1 MGSFKE
7 YYEDVGNYQ
16 ESLDREDER
25 ALVNSLSNIRFSLR
39 EEIFSIDGMPGLI
52 VNEVKRL
59 TSVASVTN
67 DFNSNKQ
74 GNNSGVEQR
83 VTEILVDPTKANLH
97 LCNFRMEWLFKLLN
111 RLRVDTHSAFAIEI
125 FKAQADKIE
134 QRLVISCLKM
144 AVRLAMEYRGKMAH
158 EDAVQ
163 VANLALVEAAKKF
176 DPVMGVRFCT
186 YAHHKIHFR
195 MKQKLMEDPFGIV
208 HIPHSAE
215 VEEGTGSWFS
225 LEENVDV
232 GRQRSLADMLPEEGP
247 TLEDKVDQ
255 RLIRESLKEALGR
268 YLTEQEAEVIFIRYL
283 SFGKILTYQEV
294 SEHLGFTLTRERLRQ
309 IEDVA
314 LKKLS
319 ERFELKELLTFFEEA

>member
-16 ESLDREDER
+16 QNLNREDER
-25 ALVNSLSNIRFSLR
+25 ELVNTLAHIRFSLR
-39 EEIFSIDGMPGLI
+39 EELFSVDGMPELI
-52 VNEVKRL
+52 VEKVKKL

-74 GNNSGVEQR
+74 GNNFGVEQR
-83 VTEILVDPTKANLH
+83 VTKILLDPTKANLH
-97 LCNFRMEWLFKLLN
+97 LCNFRMEWLLKLLN
-111 RLRVDTHSAFAIEI
+111 RLRVEEPSNVAIKY
-125 FKAQADKIE
+125 FKSQTDDIE
-134 QRLVISCLKM
+134 KRLITSCLKM
-144 AVRLAMEYRGKMAH
+144 AVRLAMTYRGKLAH

-176 DPVMGVRFCT
+176 DPVVGVRFCT

-195 MKQKLMEDPFGIV
+195 MKQKLMEDPFGMV
-208 HIPHSAE
+208 HVPHSAE

-225 LEENVDV
+225 LEETIDV
-232 GRQRSLADMLPEEGP
+232 GRQRSLADILPDNGP
-247 TLEDKVDQ
+247 TLDDTVDKQ
-255 RLIRESLKEALGR
+255 LIRESLKNVIGR
-268 YLTEQEAEVIFIRYL
+268 YLTEQEAEVIFVRYL
-283 SFGKILTYQEV
+283 SSGKIITYQEV
-294 SEHLGFTLTRERLRQ
+294 SAYLGFSLTRERLRQ

-319 ERFELKELLTFFEEA
+319 ERSELKELLSFFEEA